1 MVAVWTSA
9 GLDPE
14 RVCAKVV
21 AAGPFPQVS
30 ILTVVQGSR
39 AVHPPAQSHGRA
51 APGASLLSALLSL
64 WPGPASESRIKH

>member
-1 MVAVWTSA
+1 MVAVWTSV

-39 AVHPPAQSHGRA
+39 AVRPPAQSH
-51 APGASLLSALLSL
+51 GASLLSALLSL
-64 WPGPASESRIKH
+64 WPGPASEPRIKH